1 MKPLGYLA
9 TLLWGVFAFVVSQ
22 TVGVLVLWWLYRG
35 DAAALAAEP
44 YNGVA
49 ITLVT
54 LATNAVEVALLVSI
68 VALWRQNVGEYL
80 ALGVPRADDVKLAVV
95 SLALF
100 IVGGDAV
107 IYLANQQ
114 IVPPFEAQA
123 YQTARASG
131 WLLALAFAAIVVA
144 PVGEELLFRGFLFRG
159 WIRSQRRA
167 WIGIA
172 VISMIFAGLH
182 VQYDAVG
189 MLQIF
194 GVGLLLGWLRWRSG
208 STLLTIGCH
217 AFVNFESSVETFVKV
232 HWFP

>member
-1 MKPLGYLA
+1 MTRLGYLA

-22 TVGVLVLWWLYRG
+22 AVGVLVLWWMYRG
-35 DAAALAAEP
+35 DTAALVAQP

-49 ITLVT
+49 IAVVT
-54 LATNAVEVALLVSI
+54 VVTNAVEVALLIAI
-68 VALWRQNVGEYL
+68 VALWRQNVGAYL
-80 ALGVPRADDVKLAVV
+80 GLILPRHDDLKLAAIAV
-95 SLALF
+95 ALF
-100 IVGGDAV
+100 IVGGDAI

-114 IVPPFEAQA
+114 IVPPFETQA
-123 YQTARASG
+123 YETARASG
-131 WLLALAFAAIVVA
+131 WLLALAFAAIIVA
-144 PVGEELLFRGFLFRG
+144 PIGEELLFRGFLFCG
-159 WIRSQRRA
+159 WVRSQRGA
-167 WIGIA
+167 LIGIP
-172 VISMIFAGLH
+172 VISVSFAGLH